1 MRHSLQTASR
11 MREWATGCD
20 RFITKSGEFPF
31 MTRWFNPF
39 RCSQSLIK
47 AAFWVPLFC
56 CGGRLLIHVAPSDAQ
71 QSLPQPRIFEEL
83 PPPSSFPSPSSIP
96 TFNVPTSPSPPVPS
110 NTPPNPIPPE
120 REFNFQAPPPP
131 IPSREPT
138 VTSNLYRVDI
148 DGDSPFVL
156 SQVRQIEP
164 QAFVRRGERVI
175 QAGVFTNSYNA
186 ESRVR
191 VLAERG
197 IRAQVIPITGSMEAA
212 FREPM
217 TPFPPGTDAG
227 LENSERLL
235 GNSLPDNVT
244 SRGYFVVIPGDRRNL
259 PNLAAEIIQLGVSE
273 SAVNQREAPRG
284 SHVAVGPFD
293 SRKEADRW
301 SNYFRSLGMD
311 ARVYFGD

>member
-1 MRHSLQTASR
+1 
-11 MREWATGCD
+11 
-20 RFITKSGEFPF
+20 

-39 RCSQSLIK
+39 RHTQSLVT
-47 AAFWVPLFC
+47 ATFWMPLFC
-56 CGGRLLIHVAPSDAQ
+56 FGGSSLIHLAPSYAQ
-71 QSLPQPRIFEEL
+71 QNLPQPRIFDEL

-110 NTPPNPIPPE
+110 NTLPNPMPPE
-120 REFNFQAPPPP
+120 REFNFQAPPAP

-148 DGDSPFVL
+148 DGNSPFVL

-164 QAFVRRGERVI
+164 QAFVRQAEGVI
-175 QAGVFTNSYNA
+175 QAGVFTNAYNA

-191 VLAERG
+191 VLAQQG
-197 IRAQVIPITGSMEAA
+197 IRAKVIPIRGDTEAG
-212 FREPM
+212 FREPI
-217 TPFPPGTDAG
+217 TPFTPRTDAG
-227 LENSERLL
+227 FEDSERLFSR
-235 GNSLPDNVT
+235 SLPDNVA

-259 PNLAAEIIQLGVSE
+259 PNLAAEVIQLGVSE

-284 SHVAVGPFD
+284 SHLAIGPFD
-293 SRKEADRW
+293 YRKEADQW